1 MVDGR
6 TPLPHGAQ
14 YSANSAAA
22 MRTRR
27 LDRRGYGLGY
37 RWHPSGGAHRH
48 TFNRCERQRTLA
60 RAHHERRDPLS
71 LKSYTPL
78 GAPPNRQRAAA

>member
-27 LDRRGYGLGY
+27 LDRRGYGLVY
-37 RWHPSGGAHRH
+37 RWHPSGGL
-48 TFNRCERQRTLA
+48 TV
-60 RAHHERRDPLS
+60 
-71 LKSYTPL
+71 TPSIDASAS
-78 GAPPNRQRAAA
+78 GHWHGRITNGEIR